1 MSLSCQLSVESIVT
15 RAQAKFLLLVLLSVI
30 VSVIAI
36 PVTVNMMTSNIQ
48 LTPDE
53 AEEKVLSELP
63 RLSAAALEAAC
74 GVVKV
79 QVEETLRGNRKKLRK
94 LLTDHLDAKADA
106 DDMTDYLQLVDH
118 LFPPAKSEE
127 EAVFENDST
136 AKGIKKEV
144 DQKSITEKVDRI
156 LANASSKSQ
165 EKKGGRRRSSSLG
178 HVDTITR
185 VPVRSKEFKLPGM
198 IGGTG
203 ETALSYSSLVFEVEK
218 GRRLGYRETEMCA
231 AVISK
236 VADKELRSLFQDEPG
251 IKLED
256 VMDMLKSTCVEQE
269 NTAKNVF
276 TKLSTDKQG
285 ENEKTLT
292 FITRVLRRR
301 KKVLKLA
308 EEEGILYDE
317 KMLATTA
324 FQVIFGGLRD
334 ENIRTAL
341 REKCRGDQSIE
352 DKVLMKHAA
361 EVIATEQARKQLLF
375 GKDLETETVQVN
387 ALSSKQ
393 VKFEETPKKEKLNPF
408 VKIEELRAEMRA
420 ELSEIKSLVKANNT
434 RRTDDEE
441 KPADPKPKKTKCD
454 ACHKANKWRC
464 YHCWNCGKS
473 GHKTPECPEEN

>member
-1 MSLSCQLSVESIVT
+1 M
-15 RAQAKFLLLVLLSVI
+15 
-30 VSVIAI
+30 
-36 PVTVNMMTSNIQ
+36 NSNYQ
-48 LTPDE
+48 MTPDE

-63 RLSAAALEAAC
+63 RLSATALEAAC
-74 GVVKV
+74 EAVNLD
-79 QVEETLRGNRKKLRK
+79 VEETVKGNKKKLRK
-94 LLTDHLDAKADA
+94 LLTNHLDTKADE
-106 DDMTDYLQLVDH
+106 DDMTDYQLLLDH
-118 LFPPAKSEE
+118 LFPRVKTKPDD
-127 EAVFENDST
+127 EAVFEDVVT
-136 AKGIKKEV
+136 AHGMKQEV
-144 DQKSITEKVDRI
+144 DQKSITVKTDRTV
-156 LANASSKSQ
+156 ADARSKSQ
-165 EKKGGRRRSSSLG
+165 EKKEGACGTDNPGRRRRASTLD

-203 ETALSYSSLVFEVEK
+203 ETALSYSSLEFEVEK
-218 GRRLGYRETEMCA
+218 GRRLGYRENEMCA
-231 AVISK
+231 VVISK
-236 VADKELRSLFQDEPG
+236 VADKELRSLFQTEPG
-251 IKLED
+251 IKLGD

-285 ENEKTLT
+285 ENEKTIK

-308 EEEGILYDE
+308 EEEGIVYDE

-361 EVIATEQARKQLLF
+361 EVIASEQARKQLLF
-375 GKDLETETVQVN
+375 GRDLETESVQVN
-387 ALSSKQ
+387 VLNSTGAGRKQ
-393 VKFEETPKKEKLNPF
+393 VNFTDDTPKKEKLNPF
-408 VKIEELRAEMRA
+408 VKIEELRTEMRG
-420 ELSEIKSLVKANNT
+420 ELNEIKSLLVAHNM
-434 RRTDDEE
+434 RRQDEE
-441 KPADPKPKKTKCD
+441 QKPAEPKPKKNKCD
-454 ACHKANKWRC
+454 ACFAAKKWRC